1 MSVHDLKHFLH
12 RFGAAKS
19 ASWRLGPML
28 LAALVASATARAQD
42 FQMTE
47 QQFNSWLTNGNS
59 SPEDQA
65 RTQAQTEI
73 KAIQRVCGLADQQ
86 RLKLELAMQGD
97 VDRFETSI
105 AELREEMVGNTYDQ
119 DEINDV
125 YQRIQPY
132 AQRCQQGL
140 LGEDSLFHKCL
151 ATTLDADQF
160 KKYDEAQFRRRC
172 ANYEAKIKMYVA
184 LLDRAAPM
192 TQKQR
197 KLLVD
202 RMLADTYPPKRSGQQ
217 DLYYVMAQASKLP
230 LDEFAKEFDEA
241 QLKVLRV
248 AFMQGRGYDQ
258 FLKQQGYEPD
268 ERRAPRDLKPSD
280 DPHKSEQKPLG
291 AKEET

>member
-1 MSVHDLKHFLH
+1 
-12 RFGAAKS
+12 
-19 ASWRLGPML
+19 ML
-28 LAALVASATARAQD
+28 FAALVASATAHAQD

-151 ATTLDADQF
+151 STTLDADQF

-192 TQKQR
+192 TQRQR

-268 ERRAPRDLKPSD
+268 ERRAPGDQKKPAAD
-280 DPHKSEQKPLG
+280 QHKAEQKPLA

>member
-1 MSVHDLKHFLH
+1 
-12 RFGAAKS
+12 
-19 ASWRLGPML
+19 ML
-28 LAALVASATARAQD
+28 FAALVASATAHAQD

-151 ATTLDADQF
+151 STTLDADQF

-268 ERRAPRDLKPSD
+268 ERRAPGDQKPAAD
-280 DPHKSEQKPLG
+280 QEKAEQKPLA